1 MLQFRRGYFVPLMT
15 LRSKSFPSLF
25 WFSFLCLR
33 RFIVE
38 QQYQKAVAVV
48 IKTRSYVEGLKKL
61 KSQNP
66 DQYRS
71 PLSSSAS
78 SAPTGLEKALL
89 ALEFVN
95 ERAAHLASTI
105 KKSLTLLPN
114 SPVSHLR
121 SFVAVNMLIPSP
133 LPR

>member
-1 MLQFRRGYFVPLMT
+1 MIRRSAAFLTAGLKCFNP
-15 LRSKSFPSLF
+15 PSITF
-25 WFSFLCLR
+25 FNPFN
-33 RFIVE
+33 
-38 QQYQKAVAVV
+38 
-48 IKTRSYVEGLKKL
+48 VEGLKKL

-95 ERAAHLASTI
+95 ERAVHLASTI

-114 SPVSHLR
+114 SPVSIADPL
-121 SFVAVNMLIPSP
+121 SLPICSSSTLSPPLSLPLP